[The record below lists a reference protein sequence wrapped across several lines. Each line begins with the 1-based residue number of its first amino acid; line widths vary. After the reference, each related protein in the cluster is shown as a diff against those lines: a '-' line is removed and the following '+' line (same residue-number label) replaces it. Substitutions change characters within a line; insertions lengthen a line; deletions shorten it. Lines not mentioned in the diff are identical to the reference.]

1 MQTNQLHLATLRF
14 VFSTLLLCTFA
25 LQAQNTNIK
34 PKITSATLYPNA
46 AEVNL
51 FKAVSLKKG
60 AQTIRIDGIPGDVRK
75 DRVVIDIDGDVHVIS
90 TQLIPGMHRL
100 NLLAESERLES
111 LNKLDEEIEQLEK
124 SIGLI
129 REERAMLNE
138 NRKITGNQTLTAN
151 TWREAGQFYRSR
163 MEQLQTDES
172 KLTNKLRETRKKR
185 FDLFGKLGKSLM
197 ASRSLEQTIEIEL
210 EVLQAGSIGFNL
222 SYLTKRA
229 GWRPRY
235 EIRSAFPEKK
245 MEWNY
250 QAELFQHTGQAW
262 EDIDITLTSAEPLQ
276 DKRIPELPIIS
287 VTRQLNQQ
295 QNVWPPI
302 RQVGNKGTFSG
313 SIYQNRTQFVV
324 PSVNIE
330 LLDRYQRVIATT
342 TSNEHGHFS
351 ITSEEPVSFIR
362 FFTWNYRVETL
373 NYPQANTWLS
383 INLKPDE
390 NAFATADDVREFADE
405 IEIAYESAAPNI
417 RGARSKTTTE
427 FIDGVKVRGSV
438 QLPESAM
445 QRPDFGN
452 LDLNSG
458 AAIFHPEERISLP
471 SSQNTRTI
479 TLRRH
484 TTEDVIHQHIAVPR
498 MTNQVYLIAKQS
510 GMQGMGLL
518 PGNARIFLGNRQ
530 VGVMHIAPERIGDT
544 LELSFGED
552 KNLHAE
558 YKPKHADRS
567 RRFLS
572 RRVTETHVYEL
583 IISNRRAQSVDVELR
598 DRLPVSDH
606 SDVSISLIDGDGA
619 EHNTADGAL
628 TWDINIPANSNATR
642 TVTFEI
648 SKPRP

>member
-1 MQTNQLHLATLRF
+1 MQINHLPSAFLRVALSIF
-14 VFSTLLLCTFA
+14 LLSTFA

-51 FKAVSLKKG
+51 FKEVNLKKG
-60 AQTIRIDGIPGDVRK
+60 THTISIGGIPDDVRK
-75 DRVVIDIDGDVHVIS
+75 DRVTIDIDGDVRVVS
-90 TQLIPGMHRL
+90 SQLNPAVNRL
-100 NLLAESERLES
+100 NLLDESERLEA
-111 LNKLDEEIEQLEK
+111 LNKLDEEIELLEK

-172 KLTNKLRETRKKR
+172 KLTNKLRESRKNR
-185 FDLFGKLGKSLM
+185 FKLFGKLGKSLM
-197 ASRSLEQTIEIEL
+197 ASRRLEQTIEIEL
-210 EVLQAGSIGFNL
+210 EVLQTGNISFNL
-222 SYLTKRA
+222 TYLTQRA
-229 GWRPRY
+229 GWQPRY

-245 MEWNY
+245 LAWSY

-276 DKRIPELPIIS
+276 DKSIPELPIVS
-287 VTRQLNQQ
+287 VSRRLNQSQ
-295 QNVWPPI
+295 PPWPPI
-302 RQVGNKGTFSG
+302 SRVGNKGTFSG

-324 PSVNIE
+324 PSANIE
-330 LLDRYQRVIATT
+330 LLDQYHRVIAAT

-351 ITSEEPVSFIR
+351 ITSDEPVSYIR

-373 NYPQANTWLS
+373 TFPQANSWLS

-390 NAFATADDVREFADE
+390 NAFASADDVMSNLEQLDM
-405 IEIAYESAAPNI
+405 ESKSPGI
-417 RGARSKTTTE
+417 RGARSNETVY
-427 FIDGVKVRGSV
+427 FIDGVKVRGT
-438 QLPESAM
+438 M
-445 QRPDFGN
+445 QTPTSKTSRPDFGN

-458 AAIFHPEERISLP
+458 AAIFHPEERITLP

-484 TTEDVIHQHIAVPR
+484 TSEDLNHQHIAVPR

-530 VGVMHIAPERIGDT
+530 VGVMRITPEHIGDT

-558 YKPKHADRS
+558 YKPKHAERS

-572 RRVTETHVYEL
+572 RRVTETHVYDL
-583 IISNRRAQSVDVELR
+583 IISNRRAQSVDVDLR

-606 SDVSISLIDGDGA
+606 SDVSITLIDGDGA

-628 TWDINIPANSNATR
+628 QWDVSIPANSNATK
-642 TVTFEI
+642 TVKFEVT
-648 SKPRP
+648 RPKEE